1 MNPLR
6 SKPASTASDAVV
18 PAKAYCG
25 PAHGQSWNTDSGRPL
40 PLQVHLDVAGRAHC
54 YQLVRDLR
62 MRRPARDHHGDYL
75 SMPAGN
81 APAPAASTASLDP
94 LSTSS
99 RAPTAGCGGQ
109 RHPSTNVHT
118 AER

>member
-6 SKPASTASDAVV
+6 SKPTSTASPAVV

-40 PLQVHLDVAGRAHC
+40 PLQIHLDVAGRAHC

-62 MRRPARDHHGDYL
+62 MRRPARDHHGNYL
-75 SMPAGN
+75 YMPAGD
-81 APAPAASTASLDP
+81 AAAPAARTARP
-94 LSTSS
+94 ASS
-99 RAPTAGCGGQ
+99 
-109 RHPSTNVHT
+109 
-118 AER
+118 